1 MFGLGER
8 YLRYSQVKRSK
19 VKVIGVQVFLER
31 ILEQETSSQS
41 WPTWNYL
48 LKIKMYWR
56 NWKLLLH
63 LNMRRFHM
71 KNSLLQA
78 NRRKCTLFHI
88 SVFSDIWSS
97 LRISFDSWTE
107 TELVWGRETGIW
119 QVVTDQDPRKRERE
133 RGWGGEE
140 GWRDDE
146 AERQMET
153 RLSLS
158 LPGET
163 NRRSVIWAGKEKEM
177 EIRERRRE
185 GMQRNAKWGEDGISF
200 LKP

>member
-56 NWKLLLH
+56 HWKLLLH
-63 LNMRRFHM
+63 LTMRRFHM

-119 QVVTDQDPRKRERE
+119 QVVTDQDPRERE
-133 RGWGGEE
+133 RGREGEE
-140 GWRDDE
+140 GKKGGG
-146 AERQMET
+146 MT
-153 RLSLS
+153 RLRDRWRLGSRSLS
-158 LPGET
+158 PGRQTGDLWSEP
-163 NRRSVIWAGKEKEM
+163 
-177 EIRERRRE
+177 
-185 GMQRNAKWGEDGISF
+185 AKRKRW
-200 LKP
+200 K